1 MSKIKPLWVLVWPN
15 GGFLSRNIGVPAVF
29 FTKKDALHFKR
40 NSSYE
45 TLRIV
50 KFEVKDDA

>member
-29 FTKKDALHFKR
+29 FTKKGALQFKR
-40 NSSYE
+40 NSTY
-45 TLRIV
+45 TTPLV
-50 KFEVKDDA
+50 KKLDRKSVV

>member
-1 MSKIKPLWVLVWPN
+1 MSKIKPLWVVIWPS
-15 GGFLSRNIGVPAVF
+15 GEFFSRNIGVPAVF
-29 FTKKDALHFKR
+29 FTKKDALRFKR

-45 TLRIV
+45 ILRIV